1 MIVFTGGTIRT
12 MDPAAPLVE
21 AVGIRDATI
30 VATGDLATVQA
41 VVGPGAAV
49 HDLGGRTLLPGFVDP
64 HHHLYLVAS
73 DEHMRAFDGSPRDLG
88 ELLAA
93 VAALVEADRGTG
105 WLRLH
110 GVRPLD
116 LAEGRFPTAAE
127 LDTVCPDRPLHLLAV
142 TYHESVLNS
151 AGLAAL
157 GWSATTPDPVG
168 GELVRDRRGRPTGV
182 LVEMASFAAE
192 SATRR
197 ALDDPQAWVERA
209 VAHTHELAAHGVTRI
224 GDMAVPPEGVARY
237 AAAAPDLAVTVHRWH
252 VGAAAI
258 GDAAVPTLDVGHPRT
273 PLGGFKLLV
282 DGGERCDLCM
292 TRGQF
297 LRSASTMPG
306 AVLRHGRK
314 AIALARRSG
323 TPARRDDGLWHS
335 GVRVLD
341 DERLAKA
348 VRDAVD
354 AGMAPALHAVG
365 NGALAAVLAA
375 VDGLDAAIR
384 VEHAMVCDARLAG
397 RLADTGVHV
406 VAQPSFLFDLGDEL
420 SMLPVPAPLKL
431 VPLRTLVDAGVRV
444 SASSDYPAGTMSP
457 LVGIQAAVTRRVRSG
472 TVVHAEEALGIE
484 EAVAAYTRDAAAALG
499 VAGLAGVLR
508 AGAAADLVELA
519 ADPWTVA
526 PERIGAIG
534 VTGTWS
540 AGHRSRGSSPKIM

>member
-12 MDPAAPLVE
+12 MDPAAPQVD
-21 AVGIRDATI
+21 AVGISGGTI

-41 VVGPGAAV
+41 AVGPGAQL
-49 HDLGGRTLLPGFVDP
+49 HDLAGRTLLPGFVDP

-73 DEHMRAFDGSPRDLG
+73 DEHMRSFDNSPRDLG
-88 ELLAA
+88 ELLATIA
-93 VAALVEADRGTG
+93 TLVEADRRTG
-105 WLRLH
+105 WIRLH

-127 LDTVCPDRPLHLLAV
+127 LDVVCPDRPLHLLAV

-151 AGLAAL
+151 AGLAEL
-157 GWSATTPDPVG
+157 GWSAATPDPVG

-182 LVEMASFAAE
+182 LIEMASFAAE
-192 SATRR
+192 AATRR
-197 ALDDPQAWVERA
+197 ALDDPQAWVDRA
-209 VAHTHELAAHGVTRI
+209 VEHTHELAAHGVTRI
-224 GDMAVPPEGVARY
+224 GDMAVPPDGVARY

-258 GDAAVPTLDVGHPRT
+258 GDATVPMMEAPLLEVGHPRT

-323 TPARRDDGLWHS
+323 TPTRRHDGLWHS
-335 GVRVLD
+335 GIRVLD
-341 DERLAKA
+341 DDRLAEA
-348 VRDAVD
+348 VRGSVR

-365 NGALAAVLAA
+365 NGALEAVLAA
-375 VDGLDAAIR
+375 VDGLDTQIR

-397 RLADTGVHV
+397 RLAGTGVHV
-406 VAQPSFLFDLGDEL
+406 VAQPSFLYDLGDEL
-420 SMLPVPAPLKL
+420 TMLPVPAPLKL
-431 VPLRTLVDAGVRV
+431 IPLRTLVDAGVRV
-444 SASSDYPAGTMSP
+444 AASSDYPAGTMSP
-457 LVGIQAAVTRRVRSG
+457 LVGIQAAVTRQVRSG
-472 TVVHAEEALGIE
+472 AVVHADEALGVE
-484 EAVAAYTRDAAAALG
+484 EAVAAYTCDAAAALG
-499 VAGLAGVLR
+499 VEGLAGVLR

-526 PERIGAIG
+526 PDRISTIE

-540 AGHRSRGSSPKIM
+540 AGRRSRG